1 MACDTKYDA
10 VGLLKSLHDKYLIAD
25 GLMLSPEN
33 ERIVRTV
40 VAEINSKFD
49 NLMTS
54 CVMLNDDDELPGT
67 CTLKLSV
74 VEAKMEFDMRVNEWL
89 RCSTS
94 VRARQSG
101 VPSPSLG
108 YPQQGLESLRSEN
121 TSSSSSTKQKQDTV
135 KLRVAAFAR
144 KAEKERSRYSETAAV
159 RMSEAKRRVQAAER
173 EVALLQE
180 RIQEEAEEWQRDCE
194 AQIAAMQIETWD
206 NASVDLGGYVE
217 PRVKNIREV
226 PPRLTGS
233 SRMHESKTVPESALD
248 VESSYPVRERERFSI
263 PREKP
268 NDVES
273 RGWRRSRFSLYDMD
287 RLNKVALEQKGC
299 IVPDEE
305 VDTDGP
311 AGPCVRSYPT
321 NGDPRH
327 AVNRGRLVEPTV
339 SGTHDYP
346 PPRLVIPVF
355 DGDPLNYWTFVQS
368 FETHIARRLAS
379 DPAKL
384 VYLLQH
390 CARSVKRNLEH
401 FSGDNE
407 MGYKLARESLF
418 SEYGQPHIVAYCC
431 EKRLLESPKMRFM
444 EPDGLKS
451 LSILMEKSLTML
463 HDMGDFATLNSLG
476 TMKRLMEK
484 FPEEMQKDWIKWSF
498 KVLKE
503 TGKQAK
509 FSELMDFVKNK
520 ADEVN
525 SLYGRAFYDAKKQVL
540 HARRKQRCLVQLPLL
555 LDPAVLKKSDRL
567 TLPFVRSVKAFI
579 NWQNVTSLQN

>member
-1 MACDTKYDA
+1 MYEIAAKNRLSLDIGFPDFEVEPFCLDDIMACDTEYVA

-40 VAEINSKFD
+40 VAEINSEFD
-49 NLMTS
+49 NLMMS
-54 CVMLNDDDELPGT
+54 CVMLNDDDELPRT

-89 RCSTS
+89 RCLTS

-144 KAEKERSRYSETAAV
+144 EAEKERSRYSEIAAV

-226 PPRLTGS
+226 PPRITGS
-233 SRMHESKTVPESALD
+233 SRMHESKTVPKSALD

-273 RGWRRSRFSLYDMD
+273 RGSRRSRFSLYDMD
-287 RLNKVALEQKGC
+287 RLNKVTLERKGC

-321 NGDPRH
+321 NGDPRD

-346 PPRLVIPVF
+346 PPRPVIPVF

-368 FETHIARRLAS
+368 FETLIARRLAS

-390 CARSVKRNLEH
+390 CAPSVKRNLEH

-418 SEYGQPHIVAYCC
+418 CEYGQPHIVAYCC

-463 HDMGDFATLNSLG
+463 RDMGDFATLNSLG
-476 TMKRLMEK
+476 TMKRLMGK
-484 FPEEMQKDWIKWSF
+484 FSEEMQKDWIKWSF

-509 FSELMDFVKNK
+509 LSELVDFVF
-520 ADEVN
+520 
-525 SLYGRAFYDAKKQVL
+525 SFFY
-540 HARRKQRCLVQLPLL
+540 
-555 LDPAVLKKSDRL
+555 
-567 TLPFVRSVKAFI
+567 I
-579 NWQNVTSLQN
+579 